1 MDPITGKARVEI
13 QGKKYTIRFDWEAIA
28 EVNHVHGDNP
38 NLFDPIVVASVAA
51 IGMKKYHPD
60 MTAERIRELSP
71 PLVPFASAV
80 QKALQWALLG
90 PEEPT
95 KAQKKRRSRIRDG
108 LRRLFGLRAGTESIP
123 GPSGD

>member
-1 MDPITGKARVEI
+1 MNQITGEAQIEI

-38 NLFDPIVVASVAA
+38 NLFDTMVVASVAA

-71 PLVPFASAV
+71 PLVPFATAV
-80 QKALQWALLG
+80 QQALQWALFG
-90 PEEPT
+90 AEEPT
-95 KAQKKRRSRIRDG
+95 KAEKKSRKRGGWWRRIVR
-108 LRRLFGLRAGTESIP
+108 RAGTESTP
-123 GPSGD
+123 RPSGD